1 LETCRFLERHGVDV
15 TYLPVDAEGFV
26 DPAELTRALRRTTRL
41 VSIMTANN
49 VVGTLQPINEL
60 GRIARAHGVLFHT
73 DAVQAAGKIPL
84 DMRTQ
89 PIDLLSV
96 SAHKLYGPKGIGA
109 LYVRR
114 GVDLAPLI
122 HGGGQEHGL
131 RSATENVAGIV
142 GFGRAAQI
150 AASEMADEAVRL
162 VLLRDHLIDSVIA
175 RIPNAYVIGSR
186 YLALRSLRPLTSYPA
201 MPIQE
206 SA

>member
-1 LETCRFLERHGVDV
+1 M

>member
-1 LETCRFLERHGVDV
+1 METCRFLERHGVDV

>member
-1 LETCRFLERHGVDV
+1 M

-206 SA
+206 SD